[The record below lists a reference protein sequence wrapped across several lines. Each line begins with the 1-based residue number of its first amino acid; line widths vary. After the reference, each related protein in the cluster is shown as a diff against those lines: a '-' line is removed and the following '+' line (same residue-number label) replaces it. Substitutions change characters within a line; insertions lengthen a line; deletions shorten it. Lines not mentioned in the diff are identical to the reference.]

1 MATAGVFNGTSLI
14 VYVGTNVVAH
24 ATSCSLSVSADLPD
38 ATTKDSGG
46 WAEEIAGLRSWS
58 MTTDGLAVV
67 SGTDYNVEDLY
78 ALVSGRT
85 EVTLKFTTNNGG
97 TAVVG
102 DAKWTGDAFIESLD
116 MTADME
122 SPVTFSASF
131 KGTGALVL
139 GVNA

>member
-46 WAEEIAGLRSWS
+46 WADEIAGLRSWS
-58 MTTDGLAVV
+58 MTTDGLATV
-67 SGTDYNVEDLY
+67 SGADYNVEDLY
-78 ALVSGRT
+78 ALITGRT
-85 EVTLKFTTNNGG
+85 EVTLKFTTNSGG

-102 DAKWTGDAFIESLD
+102 DLKWTGDAFIESLD

-131 KGTGALVL
+131 KGTGALVQ
-139 GVNA
+139 GTNA